1 MEVIRRFLEDVVQVV
16 PLESIAYAIAYGKP
30 DEIAIQCSEALT
42 SAKLR
47 PPMSHLMTVGFH
59 QAQQRIHSGVSP
71 DVVHDIL
78 GKALKQFPGVW
89 PPWYMNII
97 KDSKQLT
104 FIFQAK
110 EQSPITA
117 TSLDWEKLKEEYSE
131 VPSQHDTPV
140 EVQRYVHQLQIES
153 ATQQRV
159 ALKQGD
165 PVNVICGLNIAQLY
179 PITTDPT
186 QQVST
191 LKSPLDILKSG
202 KRKLDSLARA
212 AQEGAP
218 TKRFSSPKTQH
229 SKKKNQSSLQNILML
244 KTVNEIRQGDLAICT
259 SLLGGFMEQQ
269 EIDIPLVKSRYDRSE
284 ALSLS
289 GRASVGVWALSSLDY
304 SAIQPI
310 LARCH
315 GNQLLVKIEDY
326 VKAIFNQKAMSSE
339 VNDNQYAAKLQFIVQ
354 GMEKTVTCNTQY
366 ISYSLERQLSELC
379 EDRKIDTHFPLD
391 RLVGQ
396 WGKLFKENILS
407 LVALSHRPL
416 IARWLKWAMM
426 VHHLREELANYTAVG
441 VVGLVNSGKSRLV
454 NTLFGIK
461 VSGWDPLQ

>member
-1 MEVIRRFLEDVVQVV
+1 VVQVV

-30 DEIAIQCSEALT
+30 DKIAIQCAEALM
-42 SAKLR
+42 SAKLH
-47 PPMSHLMTVGFH
+47 PPMSHLMAIGFRK
-59 QAQQRIHSGVSP
+59 AQHRIYSGISP
-71 DVVHDIL
+71 DVICDIL
-78 GKALKQFPGVW
+78 GKVVKQFPGFCL
-89 PPWYMNII
+89 PWYNIT
-97 KDSKQLT
+97 KDSNMMTVTVKNEE
-104 FIFQAK
+104 K
-110 EQSPITA
+110 SPITA

-131 VPSQHDTPV
+131 VPSQDVAPV
-140 EVQRYVHQLQIES
+140 EVQRYVQELQFAQEEAAAI
-153 ATQQRV
+153 
-159 ALKQGD
+159 QGD

-179 PITTDPT
+179 PVTTNPT
-186 QQVST
+186 QQEPA
-191 LKSPLDILKSG
+191 LKSPLDILRSG
-202 KRKLDSLARA
+202 KRKLDLLARA

-218 TKRFSSPKTQH
+218 ARRFSSPKTQH
-229 SKKKNQSSLQNILML
+229 SKKKNLSCLQNILML

-269 EIDIPLVKSRYDRSE
+269 EIDIPLVKSRRDRSE

-315 GNQLLVKIEDY
+315 GNQLLVKIENY
-326 VKAIFNQKAMSSE
+326 VKAIFNQKAMVSE
-339 VNDNQYAAKLQFIVQ
+339 VNDYQYAAKLQFIVQ
-354 GMEKTVTCNTQY
+354 GVEKTVTCNTQY

-396 WGKLFKENILS
+396 WGKLFEENILS

-416 IARWLKWAMM
+416 IARWLKWAIM
-426 VHHLREELANYTAVG
+426 VHHLREELAKYTAVG
-441 VVGLVNSGKSRLV
+441 VIGLVNSGKSRLV

-461 VSGWDPLQ
+461 VSGWDSLQ

>member
-1 MEVIRRFLEDVVQVV
+1 MVQVV

-30 DEIAIQCSEALT
+30 DEIAIQCAEALM
-42 SAKLR
+42 SSQLH
-47 PPMSHLMTVGFH
+47 PPLSDLMVTGFTN
-59 QAQQRIHSGVSP
+59 AIDRIYSGVSP
-71 DVVHDIL
+71 DVLHDMQI
-78 GKALKQFPGVW
+78 KAEKQFPGFMAHW
-89 PPWYMNII
+89 AII
-97 KDSKQLT
+97 TRDSKQLT
-104 FIFQAK
+104 LTLENE
-110 EQSPITA
+110 EQPITA

-131 VPSQHDTPV
+131 VPSQHMDAAPV
-140 EVQRYVHQLQIES
+140 EVQRYVEQLQHKLIDQGE
-153 ATQQRV
+153 A
-159 ALKQGD
+159 AKKQGN
-165 PVNVICGLNIAQLY
+165 PVNIICGVSIDQLY

-186 QQVST
+186 QQASA
-191 LKSPLDILKSG
+191 LKSPIDILRSG
-202 KRKLDSLARA
+202 KQKLDSLARES
-212 AQEGAP
+212 QESTPAKFSTP
-218 TKRFSSPKTQH
+218 EKRVP
-229 SKKKNQSSLQNILML
+229 SLQNILML

-269 EIDIPLVKSRYDRSE
+269 EIDIPLVKSRRDRSE

-315 GNQLLVKIEDY
+315 GNTLLVKIENY
-326 VKAIFNQKAMSSE
+326 VKTIFSAKLMASE
-339 VNDNQYAAKLQFIVQ
+339 ANDNQYAAKLQFIVE
-354 GMEKTVTCNTQY
+354 GVEKTVTCNTQY

-379 EDRKIDTHFPLD
+379 KVRKIDTHFPLD

-396 WGKLFKENILS
+396 WGKLFEENILS

-426 VHHLREELANYTAVG
+426 VHHLREELAKYTAVG

>member
-30 DEIAIQCSEALT
+30 DEIAIQCAEALL
-42 SAKLR
+42 SAQLC
-47 PPMSHLMTVGFH
+47 PPLSRLMVTGYYEAVG
-59 QAQQRIHSGVSP
+59 RIHSGVSP
-71 DVVHDIL
+71 NVIRDIFH
-78 GKALKQFPGVW
+78 KALKKFPGFQPYW
-89 PPWYMNII
+89 CDII
-97 KDSKQLT
+97 KDSKKLT
-104 FIFQAK
+104 LILQT
-110 EQSPITA
+110 EERLPIII

-131 VPSQHDTPV
+131 VPSQHVVPEEV
-140 EVQRYVHQLQIES
+140 ERYVEQLQFES
-153 ATQQRV
+153 AAHERAAV
-159 ALKQGD
+159 KQGD

-186 QQVST
+186 QQESA
-191 LKSPLDILKSG
+191 LKSPLDILRSG
-202 KRKLDSLARA
+202 KWKLDSLARA
-212 AQEGAP
+212 AQEGILA
-218 TKRFSSPKTQH
+218 KRFSSPKTQH
-229 SKKKNQSSLQNILML
+229 SKKKGTSSLQNIIML

-269 EIDIPLVKSRYDRSE
+269 EIDIPLVKSRRDRSK

-315 GNQLLVKIEDY
+315 GNQLLVKIENY
-326 VKAIFNQKAMSSE
+326 VKAIFSQKPMASE
-339 VNDNQYAAKLQFIVQ
+339 ANDNQYAAKLQFIVQ

-379 EDRKIDTHFPLD
+379 KVRKIDTHFPLD
-391 RLVGQ
+391 RLVEQ
-396 WGKLFKENILS
+396 WGKLFEENILS

-416 IARWLKWAMM
+416 IARWLMWALM
-426 VHHLREELANYTAVG
+426 VHHLREELAKYTAVG

-454 NTLFGIK
+454 NSLFGIK
-461 VSGWDPLQ
+461 VSGF